1 LYHLPSIVGEKKTH
15 PLAYVVGCVLL
26 IVASSVTT
34 QVIAYQLHF
43 NPSLG
48 KPLWHTP
55 LAYAKLLYAPYAW
68 CCWLWRFENPLS
80 PVVYPQQVNHALAA
94 VPYVFGWGVLVA
106 IIGTIVAALLL
117 DRTVHVD
124 ELIDSAKWA
133 ELKDLKREGLI
144 GAKAGLI
151 IGGFETKFGIVPIR
165 YDGELG
171 ISYTGPPGDGKSALL
186 KTCLLIPLQ
195 HEEAEAWSIEQRR
208 AHPWGEEPSII
219 VLDVKGNLVASTSQ
233 YQATVL
239 DKQIFILEP
248 LGSETEGRAQY
259 NPFWGIQ
266 LGSEREADD
275 CYQASLDI
283 VDVDGKGLPT
293 YWDKASTAFGGA
305 AIAKIGYRSLYLNDP
320 SLFSLPGLVDYISSK
335 KTIDELINDMLNTPD
350 DPHGVFSWKNA
361 ANEPT
366 TVRLWIADVA
376 RAMKAKAEEEKSGVY
391 GSFIEFL
398 AIYRSEVLRKHIT
411 ASTFSFKQLA
421 NSQKA
426 GVVYINVP
434 AMRLDALRPY
444 LRMITRSA
452 LRELTESTK
461 TIAGRE
467 VRGNLR
473 STIVALDEVAALKH
487 VEEIS
492 TASGFLRG
500 HGVILLLF
508 WQALNQLH
516 RLYGNE
522 ESIRE
527 TIDVHIFGRP
537 KTFEAAKLISDA
549 LGQFSTL
556 ITKRNISGKRVAFG
570 PRDHLAEH
578 ADITTRNLLTPSEVM
593 RFPKDRAII
602 FVSGLRINARKF
614 AYYLNS
620 WLQKRSELGAVLGSD
635 VMTHRP
641 FFLEH
646 LEAKVGIQNMTTLL
660 TPLPEPS
667 PPVPPK
673 EAAPKKVPPKAAPS
687 RALVCVAV
695 AETNDVTAAYATAR
709 VNKL

>member
-1 LYHLPSIVGEKKTH
+1 LYHLPSIVGERKTH
-15 PLAYVVGCVLL
+15 PLVYVVGFVLL
-26 IVASSVTT
+26 MAASSVTT
-34 QVIAYQLHF
+34 QVLAYRLHF
-43 NPSLG
+43 NSSLG
-48 KPLWHTP
+48 RPLWHSS
-55 LAYAKLLYAPYAW
+55 LAFAKLLYAPYAW
-68 CCWLWRFENPLS
+68 CIWMWHFDNPLS
-80 PVVYPQQVNHALAA
+80 PVVYSQQVHHAFAA
-94 VPYVFGWGVLVA
+94 VPYIFGWSLLVA
-106 IIGTIVAALLL
+106 IVGTIVARILL
-117 DRTVHVD
+117 DRIVHVD
-124 ELIDSAKWA
+124 EMVDSARWA
-133 ELKDLKREGLI
+133 DLKDLKREGLI
-144 GAKAGLI
+144 GAKAGPI
-151 IGGFETKFGIVPIR
+151 IGGVETKFGIVPIR

-195 HEEAEAWSIEQRR
+195 HEDGQKWSAEQRR

-233 YQATVL
+233 YQATML
-239 DKQIFILEP
+239 DKEIFILEP
-248 LGSETEGRAQY
+248 LGSDTEGRAQY
-259 NPFWGIQ
+259 NPFWSIE
-266 LGSEREADD
+266 LGSQREADD

-283 VDVDGKGLPT
+283 VDCDGKGLPT

-335 KTIDELINDMLNTPD
+335 ETIDELIDDMLNTPD
-350 DPHGVFSWKNA
+350 DPHGVFSWKDA
-361 ANEPT
+361 ANKAT
-366 TVRLWIADVA
+366 TVRPWIGDVA
-376 RAMKAKAEEEKSGVY
+376 RAMKAKAAEEKSGVY

-398 AIYRSEVLRKHIT
+398 AIYRSEVLRKHIS
-411 ASTFSFKQLA
+411 ASTFSFKKLA
-421 NSQKA
+421 NSKKA

-444 LRMITRSA
+444 LRMVTRSA
-452 LRELTESTK
+452 LRELTESTE
-461 TIAGRE
+461 TISGRE

-473 STIVALDEVAALKH
+473 STIIALDEVAALKH
-487 VEEIS
+487 VEELS

-500 HGVILLLF
+500 HGVILMLF

-516 RLYGNE
+516 RIYGNE

-556 ITKRNISGKRVAFG
+556 ITKRNVSGSRVSFG

-578 ADITTRNLLTPSEVM
+578 ADINTRNLLTPSEVM
-593 RFPKDRAII
+593 RFPKDRTII
-602 FVSGLRINARKF
+602 FASGLRINAHKF

-620 WLQKRSELGAVLGSD
+620 WLQKRSELGSVVVSD
-635 VMTHRP
+635 VMTNRP

-646 LEAKVGIQNMTTLL
+646 LEGNVGVQNMMKLL
-660 TPLPEPS
+660 TSPPEPS
-667 PPVPPK
+667 KETPPL
-673 EAAPKKVPPKAAPS
+673 APGCI
-687 RALVCVAV
+687 AL
-695 AETNDVTAAYATAR
+695 AETRDATAAYAKAKAI
-709 VNKL
+709 VQKL